1 MIWFIIGVII
11 LVVSAIIGIVIK
23 TPFSFVG
30 IILGIVLGL
39 FGCIYAQDVG
49 DVVVLRNLG
58 GSIAG
63 TSVEPGFHLK
73 SPLQD
78 TIRYDIRNNVL
89 SFMGNSEEDQFE
101 GGSANGSAV
110 TINDK
115 GGAKASVD
123 IQVNYSLDPS
133 VAEILYE
140 DYGSQENFVKSICA
154 VDIRAIPREV
164 SGQFDTISILT
175 TRGDFTAAVQE
186 ALSAKWEKYGLIVE
200 QVSIQNVVYPD
211 AIVESYA
218 KAQSAEIAKAEVL
231 NKQETAKVNAET
243 KVLEAEKAAEANRIL
258 TESLTDEVLTQKYID
273 ALTSIGA
280 NGNLIVVPSDGNTMI
295 NIPNKSAQE

>member
-1 MIWFIIGVII
+1 MIVMKSLMPAAAI
-11 LVVSAIIGIVIK
+11 LVGALICI
-23 TPFSFVG
+23 P
-30 IILGIVLGL
+30 
-39 FGCIYAQDVG
+39 GCLYTQDVG
-49 DVVVLRNLG
+49 DVVVLKNWG

-63 TSVEPGFHLK
+63 TSTEAGFHFK
-73 SPLQD
+73 QPWQD

-89 SFMGNSEEDQFE
+89 SFMGDSEEDQFE

-133 VAEILYE
+133 VAEVLYE

-175 TRGDFTAAVQE
+175 TRGDFTTAVQE

-218 KAQSAEIAKAEVL
+218 KAQSAEIAKAEAL

-258 TESLTDEVLTQKYID
+258 TESLTDEVLVQKYID

-295 NIPNKSAQE
+295 NIPNKSTQE

>member
-11 LVVSAIIGIVIK
+11 LVISVIIGIVIK

-39 FGCIYAQDVG
+39 FGCIYTQDVG

-89 SFMGNSEEDQFE
+89 SFMGDSEEDQFE

-218 KAQSAEIAKAEVL
+218 KAQSAEIAKAEAL

-258 TESLTDEVLTQKYID
+258 SESLTSEVLQQKYID

-295 NIPNKSAQE
+295 NIPNKSE

>member
-39 FGCIYAQDVG
+39 FGCIYTQDVG

-89 SFMGNSEEDQFE
+89 SFMGDSEEDQFE

-218 KAQSAEIAKAEVL
+218 KAQSAEIAKAEAL

-258 TESLTDEVLTQKYID
+258 TESLTDEVLSQKYID

-295 NIPNKSAQE
+295 NIPNKEQN